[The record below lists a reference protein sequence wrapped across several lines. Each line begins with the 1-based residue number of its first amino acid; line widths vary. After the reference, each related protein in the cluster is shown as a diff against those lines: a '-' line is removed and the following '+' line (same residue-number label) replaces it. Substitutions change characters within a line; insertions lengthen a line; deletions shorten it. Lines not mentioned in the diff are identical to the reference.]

1 MNQPRLLQQGDK
13 VSIVATARKVS
24 LSEMRP
30 AIDLLNSWGLQVI
43 LPKGLF
49 EHCNQFAGDD
59 NNRAQ
64 MMQEALDNDDI
75 RAIFCARG
83 GYGTVRIIDKLDFT
97 AFVKNPKWIVGY
109 SDITVLHSHIQK
121 HFGIPTLHAIM
132 PINIPEDASSA
143 PTSKYP
149 AIDSLKKAL
158 FCGPQTELHSHSST
172 FPNRRGE
179 ASAPIVGGN
188 LSILYSLLASPSDID
203 TDGKILFIEDL
214 DEYLYHID
222 RMMQSLKRAGK
233 FEHLKGLI
241 VGAMSDMHDN
251 SVPFGKSAEDIIWDA
266 VKDYTYPVWF
276 NAPYGHIE
284 TDNIALCLGSPTRL
298 TVN

>member
-24 LSEMRP
+24 LSEMQP

-43 LPKGLF
+43 LPNGLF

-97 AFVKNPKWIVGY
+97 SFAKNPKWIVGY

-132 PINIPEDASSA
+132 PINIPKDASAA
-143 PTSKYP
+143 PISKYP

-158 FCGPQTELHSHSST
+158 FCGPQKELHSQSNT

-179 ASAPIVGGN
+179 TSAPIVGGN
-188 LSILYSLLASPSDID
+188 LSILYSLLSSPSDID

-276 NAPYGHIE
+276 SSPYGHIE

>member
-24 LSEMRP
+24 PAEMQP

-59 NNRAQ
+59 NNRAK
-64 MMQEALDNDDI
+64 MMQEALDDDEI
-75 RAIFCARG
+75 KAIFCARG

-97 AFVKNPKWIVGY
+97 TFAKCPKWIVGY

-121 HFGIPTLHAIM
+121 NFGTPTLHAIM
-132 PINIPEDASSA
+132 PINIPQDAANATHKS
-143 PTSKYP
+143 YP
-149 AIDSLKKAL
+149 AIDSLKDAL
-158 FCGPQTELHSHSST
+158 FNGPQTEIKGATDNSLG
-172 FPNRRGE
+172 RRGK
-179 ASAPIVGGN
+179 AYAPVVGGN
-188 LSILYSLLASPSDID
+188 LSILYSLMGSPSEID

-222 RMMQSLKRAGK
+222 RMMQNLKRAGK
-233 FEHLKGLI
+233 LTNLKGLI

-251 SVPFGKSAEDIIWDA
+251 AIPFGKNAEEIIWDV

-276 NAPYGHIE
+276 HAPYGHIE
-284 TDNIALCLGSPTRL
+284 TDNIALCLGNPINFS
-298 TVN
+298 VQ